1 MLRPTDREVRLLE
14 RRLVVH
20 SSLEEPHP
28 SAIQGCVRK
37 HQGQQEAERGGKE
50 GARDFVLSFV

>member
-1 MLRPTDREVRLLE
+1 MVRPTDREVLLLE
-14 RRLVVH
+14 RQLVVH

-28 SAIQGCVRK
+28 SAIQGRMRK

-50 GARDFVLSFV
+50 GARDFIMSFV